1 MAPRK
6 MRLDNASNIY
16 PAALTKRYASIFRMS
31 VSLSE
36 AVNLNILQQAL
47 NTTIERIPLFA
58 YTLRNGAFWWYLRKL
73 DKTPTLSKYTP
84 NQDKRGFK
92 FHGGFL
98 FKVSAEDNRIVL
110 DGFHALADGRG
121 GETFLL
127 TLTAEYLRMRYQLKD
142 IAYNDVVLN
151 PFDRSHSKETDDCF
165 AYFAGKKGA
174 LEKNELAYHI
184 PGKKIH
190 FAELNRERIVLDGAQ
205 TKKVCAEY
213 KCTVTEL
220 LTAAMVSALQQVYVH
235 DRRKNKKTG
244 LKVSVPVDLRALFP
258 GKTLRNFSSYVN
270 LGVNV
275 NNGSFSFEEILSQ
288 VIAQKKYMAQPI
300 ELEKK
305 VAANVALE
313 NNFAVSMIPLALK
326 RPIIDLICRIKGD
339 RFCSQTLSNLGYI
352 KLPEAI
358 SPYVEEMD
366 FILGRQRGT
375 SGAAAAVGINGKIF
389 LNFTRN
395 IYESDFESY
404 FCEQLH
410 ELGIS
415 PLSLPERHLREL
427 QTA

>member
-1 MAPRK
+1 

-36 AVNLNILQQAL
+36 TVNLNLLQQAL

-110 DGFHALADGRG
+110 DVFHALADGRG

-142 IAYNDVVLN
+142 IDYNDVVLN
-151 PFDRSHSKETDDCF
+151 PFDHSHSKETDDCF

-213 KCTVTEL
+213 GK
-220 LTAAMVSALQQVYVH
+220 
-235 DRRKNKKTG
+235 
-244 LKVSVPVDLRALFP
+244 LKPD
-258 GKTLRNFSSYVN
+258 
-270 LGVNV
+270 
-275 NNGSFSFEEILSQ
+275 E
-288 VIAQKKYMAQPI
+288 
-300 ELEKK
+300 
-305 VAANVALE
+305 
-313 NNFAVSMIPLALK
+313 
-326 RPIIDLICRIKGD
+326 
-339 RFCSQTLSNLGYI
+339 
-352 KLPEAI
+352 
-358 SPYVEEMD
+358 
-366 FILGRQRGT
+366 
-375 SGAAAAVGINGKIF
+375 
-389 LNFTRN
+389 
-395 IYESDFESY
+395 
-404 FCEQLH
+404 
-410 ELGIS
+410 
-415 PLSLPERHLREL
+415 
-427 QTA
+427 